1 MAGAIFGRGALSTCP
16 SGRVCQRYGSD
27 EPRPTWRCRPLRDFE
42 QKITKVSIAPPF
54 GPARGSQPGAQAG
67 RHALEIRKWDVRNV
81 KIGPV
86 IRDRSD
92 EASRGNASRGE
103 RHVAFR
109 GAKDHSTF
117 APKHAGYS
125 PSFRPKWSPARR
137 VRRTLG
143 VLGARTD
150 N

>member
-1 MAGAIFGRGALSTCP
+1 MAGAIFGRGACRRVPEAVYASATDLTNR
-16 SGRVCQRYGSD
+16 GRHG
-27 EPRPTWRCRPLRDFE
+27 DFAAE
-42 QKITKVSIAPPF
+42 IERKITKVSIAPPL

-92 EASRGNASRGE
+92 EASRGNASGGE

-109 GAKDHSTF
+109 AAKDHSTF

-137 VRRTLG
+137 VRQTLS
-143 VLGARTD
+143 VLGAHTD